1 VSSDIVV
8 HLNGHMEVAFL
19 NSFAILWLN
28 TSRGGN
34 GSKFSV
40 LMIFQLGWMIRG
52 ISIVR
57 YPRLVGNHMVSIYL
71 GWCKKS

>member
-1 VSSDIVV
+1 
-8 HLNGHMEVAFL
+8 MEVAFL

-52 ISIVR
+52 ISIVSTLDWLETTW
-57 YPRLVGNHMVSIYL
+57 YLSI
-71 GWCKKS
+71 